1 MEFESQYCQKRKKI
15 REKLGQ
21 AQCLMSCGPRRL
33 ASEETCEPEM
43 SEVTSSYVRT
53 GSWEIQHRGGENKS
67 GDTAEGTLLADW
79 PSLGAL
85 IAREL

>member
-1 MEFESQYCQKRKKI
+1 
-15 REKLGQ
+15 
-21 AQCLMSCGPRRL
+21 
-33 ASEETCEPEM
+33 M